1 MRTFL
6 KLVAITATA
15 EVVLFGV
22 AWLVVNYSSHVKEI
36 ELCMIYAFGILT
48 TLGMGCMAT
57 NPESKLGKFLF
68 ILLFVG
74 IYCMIQSLVIFA
86 MLH

>member
-1 MRTFL
+1 MKTFL

-48 TLGMGCMAT
+48 TLGIGCMAT

-68 ILLFVG
+68 SLLFVG

>member
-1 MRTFL
+1 MKTFL
-6 KLVAITATA
+6 KLVAITAIA

-68 ILLFVG
+68 SLLFVG
-74 IYCMIQSLVIFA
+74 IYCMIQSLVISA

>member
-1 MRTFL
+1 MKTFL

-48 TLGMGCMAT
+48 TLGMSCMAT
-57 NPESKLGKFLF
+57 NPESKLGKLLF
-68 ILLFVG
+68 SLLFVG

>member
-1 MRTFL
+1 MKTFL

-48 TLGMGCMAT
+48 TLGMGCMTT

-68 ILLFVG
+68 SLLFVG

-86 MLH
+86 ILH